1 MKNVEKYSHKI
12 AELLSIKCTGER
24 NCDECPFDEFC
35 SQIGGSS
42 SQIEDWLFKEY
53 KELIELT
60 QFEYDL
66 IHAMVHTGGG
76 RYEFKYTVCD
86 NLKKEKGY
94 FKGIEDTNMALA
106 NILSN
111 CVVKDD
117 ED

>member
-1 MKNVEKYSHKI
+1 MKNVEKHKHEI
-12 AELLSIKCTGER
+12 AQLLNKKCVGRKCES
-24 NCDECPFDEFC
+24 C
-35 SQIGGSS
+35 SMNKLCRQIGASVS
-42 SQIEDWLFKEY
+42 NVEKWLFEEY
-53 KELIELT
+53 EERIKLT

-76 RYEFKYTVCD
+76 RYEFKYSVC
-86 NLKKEKGY
+86 NTMKKEKGY

-117 ED
+117 G

>member
-12 AELLSIKCTGER
+12 AELLSIKCTGES
-24 NCDECPFDEFC
+24 NCDECPYDEFC

-53 KELIELT
+53 EESIKLT

-66 IHAMVHTGGG
+66 IHAMVNNGGKK
-76 RYEFKYTVCD
+76 YEFKYTICD

-94 FKGIEDTNMALA
+94 FKGIQDTNMTLLKILA
-106 NILSN
+106 N

>member
-1 MKNVEKYSHKI
+1 MKNVERYSHKI
-12 AELLSIKCTGER
+12 AELLSIKCTGES

-35 SQIGGSS
+35 DQIGGSS
-42 SQIEDWLFKEY
+42 SQIEDWLFEEY
-53 KELIELT
+53 QESIKLT

-76 RYEFKYTVCD
+76 RYEFKYSVCD
-86 NLKKEKGY
+86 TMKKEKGY

-106 NILSN
+106 NILSS

-117 ED
+117 G